1 MSVEDDRKK
10 VEEELLLIRQ
20 EKLKALEA
28 FNKYHE
34 MRPGEFIHWYGW
46 QKRVLELI
54 PRYNIGVVSAPNKI
68 GKGQPCS
75 EPVLTEQGWKEL
87 GKTKIGDCVY
97 GENGN
102 LVKITGFYN
111 KGIRE
116 VYRVVFDDGS
126 YTLCDDE
133 HIWSVQLPSNRFE
146 KKYKTFG
153 NYQLKNT
160 KELIE
165 YRNKYKC
172 YGKHISI
179 PMCKPVEFKHREVLI
194 EPYLLGLL
202 IGDGC
207 FIDRLTNGSR
217 RTSVKFTTADKEIL
231 SYMKV
236 DFKPC
241 NRKEHD
247 YEYRILGIHDA
258 LRNYKLHDKKS
269 WEKFVPEDYLYT
281 DSISRLE
288 ILKGL
293 LDTDGSVYGK
303 YGTVIEYSTTSEQ
316 LAKDVTFLVQSLGG
330 KANTKSRYTH
340 FNYKGEKKTG
350 RLSYRVMISIPINP
364 FRLKRKADRFN
375 IKQRTHNRVIRDII
389 PDVKQE
395 CVCISVDN
403 PTGLYIT
410 RNFIVTHNTACISN
424 IASSWALGYEPWTRT
439 DKDGGN
445 HVKRNNK
452 WYRKSTLGKEPPVK
466 IRITGND
473 WRSHINETIV
483 PELVKWLPKDKY
495 DTRSDN
501 GMVCKI
507 LFDNGSTIELLSHQ
521 EKFDVFESWI
531 GDAWIPDEPPNKEI
545 YDAMGRGLFLNNGKV
560 LIFTTLL
567 SQPWIV
573 DELLEPEIPRSDVF
587 LIDDL
592 TFLDND
598 DLKQY
603 DTELL
608 RTIGYNDS
616 QIDEYFR
623 VLLDFE
629 NKTKPQ
635 HLKEVDDYLKQC
647 LNLN

>member
-68 GKGQPCS
+68 GKCNTVSSKIKTLDGDIPI
-75 EPVLTEQGWKEL
+75 WK
-87 GKTKIGDCVY
+87 
-97 GENGN
+97 
-102 LVKITGFYN
+102 
-111 KGIRE
+111 
-116 VYRVVFDDGS
+116 
-126 YTLCDDE
+126 
-133 HIWSVQLPSNRFE
+133 
-146 KKYKTFG
+146 
-153 NYQLKNT
+153 
-160 KELIE
+160 LIE
-165 YRNKYKC
+165 NNK
-172 YGKHISI
+172 
-179 PMCKPVEFKHREVLI
+179 PFFVW
-194 EPYLLGLL
+194 
-202 IGDGC
+202 
-207 FIDRLTNGSR
+207 
-217 RTSVKFTTADKEIL
+217 
-231 SYMKV
+231 
-236 DFKPC
+236 
-241 NRKEHD
+241 
-247 YEYRILGIHDA
+247 
-258 LRNYKLHDKKS
+258 S
-269 WEKFVPEDYLYT
+269 WD
-281 DSISRLE
+281 
-288 ILKGL
+288 
-293 LDTDGSVYGK
+293 
-303 YGTVIEYSTTSEQ
+303 
-316 LAKDVTFLVQSLGG
+316 
-330 KANTKSRYTH
+330 
-340 FNYKGEKKTG
+340 GEKKVVAKASVPFKKEGLHKCYRITMSDGQWIESADYHRILTSDYGWRYVQHLYESFQGHRVSTLESYQSAHVLNDRHLKKTEPSCLYDYSENPRQCDELLPLDANIASACSPLLAYVQKHIYSLFGMDDLGNKYTG
-350 RLSYRVMISIPINP
+350 SLSLFLHRLSNLCGQLRLLGRHAVSLCRNIYKFFLRLHDECLKFPQLCVAGVSELQPFREPVFLKPSFSDSYKSPEIIPLYKDTNKIISIDPIGSQEV
-364 FRLKRKADRFN
+364 FDFEVEKY
-375 IKQRTHNRVIRDII
+375 HNYFAAGMIH
-389 PDVKQE
+389 
-395 CVCISVDN
+395 
-403 PTGLYIT
+403 
-410 RNFIVTHNTACISN
+410 HNTACISN

-439 DKDGGN
+439 DKDGGY

-616 QIDEYFR
+616 QINEYFR

>member
-68 GKGQPCS
+68 GK
-75 EPVLTEQGWKEL
+75 
-87 GKTKIGDCVY
+87 
-97 GENGN
+97 
-102 LVKITGFYN
+102 
-111 KGIRE
+111 
-116 VYRVVFDDGS
+116 
-126 YTLCDDE
+126 
-133 HIWSVQLPSNRFE
+133 
-146 KKYKTFG
+146 
-153 NYQLKNT
+153 
-160 KELIE
+160 
-165 YRNKYKC
+165 
-172 YGKHISI
+172 
-179 PMCKPVEFKHREVLI
+179 
-194 EPYLLGLL
+194 
-202 IGDGC
+202 
-207 FIDRLTNGSR
+207 
-217 RTSVKFTTADKEIL
+217 
-231 SYMKV
+231 
-236 DFKPC
+236 
-241 NRKEHD
+241 
-247 YEYRILGIHDA
+247 
-258 LRNYKLHDKKS
+258 
-269 WEKFVPEDYLYT
+269 
-281 DSISRLE
+281 
-288 ILKGL
+288 
-293 LDTDGSVYGK
+293 
-303 YGTVIEYSTTSEQ
+303 
-316 LAKDVTFLVQSLGG
+316 
-330 KANTKSRYTH
+330 
-340 FNYKGEKKTG
+340 
-350 RLSYRVMISIPINP
+350 
-364 FRLKRKADRFN
+364 
-375 IKQRTHNRVIRDII
+375 
-389 PDVKQE
+389 
-395 CVCISVDN
+395 
-403 PTGLYIT
+403 
-410 RNFIVTHNTACISN
+410 TACISN

-439 DKDGGN
+439 DKDGGY

-507 LFDNGSTIELLSHQ
+507 IFDNGSTIELLSHQ

-616 QIDEYFR
+616 QINEYFR